1 MPDENLRGLV
11 HKTMDAVMNIEL
23 KDDDII
29 YVSDENYHV
38 RVSPYRLTM
47 EIRFPEGIQNN
58 NNADLQLNI

>member
-1 MPDENLRGLV
+1 MPDENLVGLV
-11 HKTMDAVMNIEL
+11 HKTMDAVMDIKL

-47 EIRFPEGIQNN
+47 EIRFPEGIKNN
-58 NNADLQLNI
+58 KNDGLQLSI

>member
-1 MPDENLRGLV
+1 MPDENLVGLV
-11 HKTMDAVMNIEL
+11 HKTMDAVMDIKL

-47 EIRFPEGIQNN
+47 EIRFPEGIKNN
-58 NNADLQLNI
+58 KNDSLQLSI